1 MAEEG
6 TIKIDIPALRDMAG
20 RLAGLKEEFEGMKEM
35 ANHYHALFGNA
46 EVADQFGK
54 FATNW
59 SEARDKLC
67 EQLTQVAGY
76 AAGAADH
83 YQAQEESVVNATQ
96 GRGGGGA

>member
-6 TIKIDIPALRDMAG
+6 TIKVDIPALKDMAG
-20 RLAGLKEEFEGMKEM
+20 RLTGLKEEFEGMKDM
-35 ANHYHALFGNA
+35 AEHYHALLGSK

-59 SEARDKLC
+59 SEAREKLC

-76 AAGAADH
+76 AAGAAEH
-83 YQAQEESVVNATQ
+83 YQAREEALVNVTQ
-96 GRGGGGA
+96 GRGGEVA